1 MSAEQGAG
9 GAEANSS
16 GTILVCFAVP
26 EEANPFK
33 KLIRAGQRVKIVL
46 TGMGEAN
53 AKTAVEA
60 ELRGEK
66 PGLVLSCGF
75 AGGLRPGLETGKVL
89 FSAEG
94 DAALESA
101 LTLAGAQSARFY
113 CATSVATTA
122 IQKRGLRESTGADAI
137 EMESQPICAICR
149 EQSFRCATVRVI
161 LDTAE
166 EDLPLDFNQ
175 LMNARQQMDYGK
187 LALVLARSPGK
198 LGALLRL
205 QKQSRAAAEALAAV
219 LARLL
224 SNQATL
230 VPPLRNV
237 Q

>member
-1 MSAEQGAG
+1 MSAERGTGRAESSSAG
-9 GAEANSS
+9 
-16 GTILVCFAVP
+16 TMLVCFAVP

-33 KLIRAGQRVKIVL
+33 KLIQSGQRVKIVL

-60 ELRGEK
+60 ELRAEK

-75 AGGLRPGLETGKVL
+75 AGGLRPGLETGTVL

-94 DAALESA
+94 DAGLESA
-101 LTLAGAQSARFY
+101 LKSAGAQNGRFY

-122 IQKRGLRESTGADAI
+122 LQKRGLRESTGADAV
-137 EMESQPICAICR
+137 EMESRSISAICR
-149 EQSFRCATVRVI
+149 VQNVRCATVRVI
-161 LDTAE
+161 LDTSE

-175 LMNARQQMDYGK
+175 LMNARQQMDHGK
-187 LALVLARSPGK
+187 LALALTRSPGK

-219 LARLL
+219 LVRLL
-224 SNQATL
+224 SSQA
-230 VPPLRNV
+230 
-237 Q
+237 